1 MLSYSG
7 QFAAPASTGN
17 ATFTLTGCGF
27 TPQAIIITT
36 ASLSSNNT
44 ISTSIY
50 NSYGFATASQQCAI
64 GISDED
70 GVSHGSNPAG
80 YHTASNCVYAVGF
93 TGTGVLVASLV
104 SFGYETVT
112 LNFTTTISG
121 AYVNILALGGDGLT
135 GAYIKQI
142 QTPGSTGSVDYT
154 SFGFQPDALIAL
166 GSVIASAP
174 AASDALIGSLA
185 NGICDGSLNQI
196 CYGGYSEN
204 GPTNYSILYDG
215 SFHLGLDSA
224 GSITQRMTITAMGAD
239 GFTGNWNTSSA
250 SGKYLFVLGLKGVSA
265 KVGKV
270 AMRTSTGTTSI
281 TGAGFTPKSAFIMA
295 NGLQSGTSFTLA
307 NHHMMGF
314 AGSTVGNA
322 VAVTGYSGG
331 LKNSNCRRHQNTNT
345 IIRYGEGGT
354 LAKEASLSSYDSGSG
369 GGITISYSTANAT
382 AMDFGY
388 MLLGGDEP
396 TPSATAS
403 RLALM
408 GVG

>member
-1 MLSYSG
+1 MLPYSG

-44 ISTSIY
+44 ISSSIY

-70 GVSHGSNPAG
+70 GVSHGSNPASV
-80 YHTASNCVYAVGF
+80 HSNAHCVYAVAYDAAS
-93 TGTGVLVASLV
+93 VLVASLV
-104 SFGYETVT
+104 SFGNETVT
-112 LNFTTTISG
+112 LNFTTTLSG
-121 AYVNILALGGDGLT
+121 AKINILALGGAGMT

-142 QTPGSTGSVDYT
+142 QTPGSTGSVAYT
-154 SFGFQPDALIAL
+154 DFGFQPDALISL
-166 GSVIASAP
+166 GSIIASAP
-174 AASDALIGSLA
+174 AATDAVIGSLA

-224 GSITQRMTITAMGAD
+224 GSIAQRMTVTAMGSD
-239 GFTGNWNTSSA
+239 GFTGNWNTSAA
-250 SGKYLFVLGLKGVSA
+250 SGRYLFVLGLKGVSA

-281 TGAGFTPKSAFIMA
+281 TSAGFTPKAAFLMA
-295 NGLQSGTSFTLA
+295 NGLQSGTSFVLA

-314 AGSTVGNA
+314 AGSTVANA

-331 LKNSNCRRHQNTNT
+331 LKNSNCQRHQNTNK
-345 IIRYGEGGT
+345 ILRYSEGST
-354 LAKEASLSSYDSGSG
+354 LAKEASLVSYDSGSG